1 MNLQKRTCQR
11 NLWKSTLM
19 PPITSLVPAC
29 CKMAAL
35 WLIILANSRQSNTTI
50 LLLKRSCLQS
60 LRPTKNKQ
68 SQRIRK
74 QIIIANAAKVYPKS
88 TNFFQSIISNLKCFS
103 PINQSITGMTKSG
116 TSQAKRQVRLAKW
129 SLATKRVLSRLGQ
142 ANQPPWDNFFS
153 SLIISILP
161 LYDMTNYSSSHSVA
175 SQSEHQ
181 VMKTKSLYK
190 SDQSRS
196 PGWRLSSGGRRWVTA

>member
-1 MNLQKRTCQR
+1 
-11 NLWKSTLM
+11 M

-116 TSQAKRQVRLAKW
+116 TSQAKRQVRLAKC
-129 SLATKRVLSRLGQ
+129 SIATKRVLLSLGQ
-142 ANQPPWDNFFS
+142 TNQPPRDNLS
-153 SLIISILP
+153 SLAISILP
-161 LYDMTNYSSSHSVA
+161 GHDTTNYSSSHSVA

-181 VMKTKSLYK
+181 VMKPKHHYISRISLGAL
-190 SDQSRS
+190 D
-196 PGWRLSSGGRRWVTA
+196 GAFHLEGGDE